1 MPKSPRG
8 VDDTLRVQEFTGG
21 FHPREMVG
29 DYDVNPN
36 EDADGLS
43 HHNREA
49 ASNESIE
56 QRDPKARKER
66 AFKELEGG
74 IPHIS
79 LDPEEIEATIDNTP
93 MTNGESELLE
103 SGLGVDMGHLRGI
116 GVSTGA
122 NVGPISRE
130 GPGMIFGRSN
140 DAFEDAWSIVKDNP
154 LEEHIIERLREE
166 YDKNPR
172 RFGQG
177 FIAGDGNKN
186 AVVGGAVD
194 GETIARFLEEQG
206 SAPSPEQFTN
216 LANDYL
222 APYKKLKDAPPLDKL
237 KWLAFT
243 PAHAAVPAA
252 SKLPDDF
259 VDDPNYDD
267 TGRINEL
274 DAGIYDFGNS
284 KESSNNW
291 QQKNASADPPFIGD
305 IVKGKRKTRGRRYD
319 SDEESDEEEKK
330 SKAKRKRK
338 RKRKM
343 KDKKKRGSRDI
354 KGITARRAGAAEQNV
369 SRETKR
375 QVHPRRMMGGNPRS
389 KAIPLRLRDPIAYQR
404 KLANEKMARQT
415 GALPRHMTGHR
426 GAAGGLTD
434 AMKVQTIGLGGKGTK
449 MPSQPSSS
457 KGTSLSHFKG
467 KNKESGSLIGD
478 PLGGD
483 PLKML
488 EKRADMQISAKDWKN
503 FSRSD
508 ILALKRD
515 LKKLL
520 KIVEGLKKAT
530 PELGSAAKRG
540 GQANKEVATAPG
552 DQSLIREEETSAY
565 RFGDVAAAQEIGL
578 VGKK

>member
-56 QRDPKARKER
+56 QRDPKARKDK
-66 AFKELEGG
+66 AFKELEGA

-103 SGLGVDMGHLRGI
+103 TGLGVDMGHMRGI

-122 NVGPISRE
+122 NTGPISRE
-130 GPGMIFGRSN
+130 GPGMIFGRSK
-140 DAFEDAWSIVKDNP
+140 DAFEDAWSIVKDSP
-154 LEEHIIERLREE
+154 TEEHMMEQMRNLYEE
-166 YDKNPR
+166 NPQ

-177 FIAGDGNKN
+177 FLMGDGN
-186 AVVGGAVD
+186 VGEMGGGTID
-194 GETIARFLEEQG
+194 GDIIARFFAKYG
-206 SAPSPEQFTN
+206 
-216 LANDYL
+216 
-222 APYKKLKDAPPLDKL
+222 DAPPPEVFDQLRQESIKDVPAFVPKDNL
-237 KWLAFT
+237 KWLAFP
-243 PAHAAVPAA
+243 PAHKAVYAAN
-252 SKLPDDF
+252 KLPDDF
-259 VDDPNYDD
+259 VNDPNYDD
-267 TGRINEL
+267 RGMVNEL
-274 DAGIYDFGNS
+274 GADVHNFGHNKDLS
-284 KESSNNW
+284 DNW
-291 QQKNASADPPFIGD
+291 QQKNASADPLFIGD
-305 IVKGKRKTRGRRYD
+305 IVKGKRKRRGRRYE

-330 SKAKRKRK
+330 SKTKREREQ
-338 RKRKM
+338 KRKM
-343 KDKKKRGSRDI
+343 KAKKKRGSRDI
-354 KGITARRAGAAEQNV
+354 KGLTARRAAAAEQNV

-375 QVHPRRMMGGNPRS
+375 QVFPRRMMGGNPRS

-434 AMKVQTIGLGGKGTK
+434 ASKVQTIGMGGSKGIK
-449 MPSQPSSS
+449 LPSQPPSS
-457 KGTSLSHFKG
+457 KGTSLSHFK
-467 KNKESGSLIGD
+467 NKEGGSLIGD

-488 EKRADMQISAKDWKN
+488 EKRADMQLSAKDFKN
-503 FSRSD
+503 FTRTD
-508 ILALKRD
+508 VLALKRD
-515 LKKLL
+515 LKKLI

-530 PELGSAAKRG
+530 PELGEKAKRG
-540 GQANKEVATAPG
+540 GQANKEIATAPG
-552 DQSLIREEETSAY
+552 DKSLICEEDTSAY